1 MINAVAVAGP
11 TASGK
16 TALAIHLAKR
26 FGGEIV
32 CADSMQIYKN
42 LDIATAKPT
51 PDELSQAKHW
61 LVDFLDP
68 GEEFSVADYVR
79 LAHEAV
85 FDISSRGKLPVI
97 CGGTGLYID
106 SLLQN
111 ISFSEEEYDP
121 EIRRELSEIAK
132 EKGGRYLLEE
142 LRKIDPE
149 AASKLHENNVKRII
163 RAIEVYKISGVTF
176 TEQNRM
182 SRKNQSPYRYLKLV
196 IIFKDRE
203 ILYQRI
209 DKRVDEMLKI
219 GLLEETGRVLNDE
232 TLKTASQAIG
242 YKELQPY
249 FSGEKELSEC
259 VENLKRSTRRY
270 AKRQI
275 TWFKRDPEAVP
286 IYADSGDI
294 FAQAEELVEK
304 FLKGE

>member
-16 TALAIHLAKR
+16 TSLAIHLAKR

-42 LDIATAKPT
+42 LDVATAKPT

-79 LAHEAV
+79 LAHEAL
-85 FDISSRGKLPVI
+85 FDISSRGKLPII

-182 SRKNQSPYRYLKLV
+182 SRINQSPYRYLKLV
-196 IIFKDRE
+196 ISFKDRE

-219 GLLEETGRVLNDE
+219 GLLEETERVLKDG
-232 TLKTASQAIG
+232 TLKTAAQAIG

-249 FSGEKELSEC
+249 FSGEKKLSEC

-294 FAQAEELVEK
+294 FTQADELVEK